1 MKKEKIII
9 VSSII
14 LIFLLCIGAISAAD
28 SDNVTSNS
36 IDIVS
41 SNNATDES
49 PLTEDNSNTLS
60 DLNNK
65 ITNDNTGNINL
76 DENYTYSSGSDSG
89 ISDTGIVIGKDLT
102 ITGSKDSSITIDAK
116 NSSKIFTINK
126 GVTVTLDG
134 LTFINA
140 NGEYGGAISNSG
152 TLILKNCTFINNTAT
167 NRGAAVFNNGGSV
180 DVNNTIFDGN
190 DITARS
196 KNIDNGGAAIFNDNG
211 TITVTNSKI
220 TNNIKNIV
228 PRNGSKGDF
237 IDAAICSLG
246 GTTTINNTIFTNNS
260 GCYGAGIYIGPKSTT
275 NGNLN
280 VNNCTFTNNTALF
293 GNGIFL
299 DYNTIATINNS
310 NFKNNKAN
318 GIGSPGTNAN
328 SGAAISTSRHKE
340 LTITNTNFTN
350 NTAKEGGAI
359 KADGGITKI
368 NNCTFTNNTAT
379 DIAGALI
386 INNKGKAQITN
397 TNFTNNTAYNAGGAL
412 YDDTNETIYQ
422 ENNTYTNNTPTNIGS
437 KKYNLG
443 ISVDNISY
451 NENAEIKI
459 ALTDKNNNTLS
470 QSITVIVNGNEY
482 EVDVTD
488 GNGVLTLNNLASGK
502 YTVIASLKSNN
513 TELTSKYAEFTV
525 RKATPA
531 ITVTGADISYGND
544 ETVTVTLTGVNNT
557 GLNDTITLTINNTEY
572 NITTIDGVGSAVI
585 SNLSAG
591 TYNVNVVYIGND
603 NYTSTNGKSEFE
615 VSPMATK
622 LNVDFDSKAN
632 IIVRLVDAN
641 GNPISNANI
650 SYLINNT
657 EVIPVLV
664 TDENGNAQINDLTG
678 NNYITLIYG
687 GNNNYLGTNS
697 SKYVVMVPKPERIA
711 SQIISSDFKQTAV
724 DYYKGERGGYFVV
737 ALKDSEGN
745 ALAGKH
751 ISIGFN
757 GKVYNRTTDENGS
770 ARLQINLANAGVY
783 TFATAFLGDDE
794 CNGSFVVNKIT
805 VTKKSSI
812 ITVKGTQPVK
822 VRSYRTLTF
831 NLKGVKAID
840 KSSYVN
846 AIGRTLKVTVNGKT
860 YTLKTDKNGKATLK
874 VRFTRTGTYTIK
886 TAFAGDGTFNAKTMN
901 SKITVR
907 R

>member
-167 NRGAAVFNNGGSV
+167 NIGAAVFNNGGSV

-220 TNNIKNIV
+220 TNNIKNLV

-328 SGAAISTSRHKE
+328 SGAAISTSIHKE

-397 TNFTNNTAYNAGGAL
+397 TSFTNNTAYNAGGAL

-488 GNGVLTLNNLASGK
+488 GNGVLTLNNLAAGK

-513 TELTSKYAEFTV
+513 TELTSKYVEFTV

-544 ETVTVTLTGVNNT
+544 ETVIVTLTGVNNT

-805 VTKKSSI
+805 VTKKSST

-874 VRFTRTGTYTIK
+874 VRFTKAGTYTIK

>member
-196 KNIDNGGAAIFNDNG
+196 KNIDNGGAAIFNNNG

-220 TNNIKNIV
+220 TNNIKNLV

-328 SGAAISTSRHKE
+328 SGAAISTSIHKE

-488 GNGVLTLNNLASGK
+488 GNGVLTLNNLAAGK

-805 VTKKSSI
+805 VTKKSST

-874 VRFTRTGTYTIK
+874 VRFTKAGTYTIK

>member
-167 NRGAAVFNNGGSV
+167 NIGAAVFNNGGSV

-220 TNNIKNIV
+220 TNNIKNLV

-328 SGAAISTSRHKE
+328 SGAAISTSIHKE

-397 TNFTNNTAYNAGGAL
+397 TSFTNNTAYNAGGAL

-488 GNGVLTLNNLASGK
+488 GNGVLTLNNLAAGK

-513 TELTSKYAEFTV
+513 TELTSKYVEFTV

-544 ETVTVTLTGVNNT
+544 ETVIVTLTGVNNT

-805 VTKKSSI
+805 VTKKSST

>member
-220 TNNIKNIV
+220 TNNIKNLV

-280 VNNCTFTNNTALF
+280 V
-293 GNGIFL
+293 
-299 DYNTIATINNS
+299 
-310 NFKNNKAN
+310 
-318 GIGSPGTNAN
+318 
-328 SGAAISTSRHKE
+328 
-340 LTITNTNFTN
+340 
-350 NTAKEGGAI
+350 
-359 KADGGITKI
+359 

-488 GNGVLTLNNLASGK
+488 GNGVLTLNNLAAGK

-805 VTKKSSI
+805 VTKKSST